1 MAPLPR
7 PRSRSV
13 INDLI
18 KSGTLPPAKPT
29 VAWEP
34 KYPEFSSVGP
44 DGADVPVGFEDVKL
58 IALAPWTEA
67 PSTSHLI
74 GFRAWIVPKR
84 SILSGGRYKGYLFVR
99 FKGNTTKTK
108 TYPDREYEYLFEDKA
123 ECERAF
129 KLLADAEHPGQVV
142 QTELIDKRVPYRLV
156 AVGDGNDAKN
166 VGNG

>member
-1 MAPLPR
+1 MALPR

-44 DGADVPVGFEDVKL
+44 DGANVPVGFEDVKL

-84 SILSGGRYKGYLFVR
+84 SILSGGKYKGYLFVR
-99 FKGNTTKTK
+99 FKGNKTKTK
-108 TYPDREYEYLFEDKA
+108 TYPDTEYEYLFEDKA
-123 ECERAF
+123 ECERVF
-129 KLLADAEHPGQVV
+129 KQMAAADHPGIVV
-142 QTELIDKRVPYRLV
+142 QTELIDKKVLYRQKS
-156 AVGDGNDAKN
+156 VGDGNDVN
-166 VGNG
+166 SIGNE